1 MAPTT
6 EEQILDRA
14 DKILRILAAIATKG
28 LKQRE
33 QIALLDQA
41 GLEPKDIANLLGT
54 TGNTVRVELMKIR
67 RKKGKR
73 KTRCT
78 SK

>member
-6 EEQILDRA
+6 EEQILDRT

-54 TGNTVRVELMKIR
+54 TGNTVRVELVKIR

-73 KTRCT
+73 KDRRT

>member
-6 EEQILDRA
+6 EEQILDRT

-41 GLEPKDIANLLGT
+41 GLEPQGH
-54 TGNTVRVELMKIR
+54 
-67 RKKGKR
+67 
-73 KTRCT
+73 
-78 SK
+78 S

>member
-54 TGNTVRVELMKIR
+54 TGNTVRVELVKIR

>member
-14 DKILRILAAIATKG
+14 DKILRILAVIATKG

-41 GLEPKDIANLLGT
+41 GLEPKDIANILGT
-54 TGNTVRVELMKIR
+54 TGNTVRVELVKIR

-73 KTRCT
+73 KARRT